1 MFQDIGNEHL
11 RLTIEPN
18 QLFQPVVP
26 RHRLLRFIEAPFL
39 APITLISAPAG
50 FGKTTLAAQWAEHSG
65 RRSIWASLQTDAN
78 SPDRFLATLVA
89 GARAAGVI
97 QTGEALSPEM
107 SIETFA
113 DALLL
118 AAEAAP
124 LALILDDY
132 HEVDSLDVHRLVNDL
147 LNRCSA
153 RIPVVILSRERL
165 PFALSRERLSGQV
178 REISESQL
186 RFQPQEIASVVD
198 LVAPKHLDKRQIDR
212 LGQRTDG
219 WIAGIRLAL
228 MAMDHASSHQIDTM
242 IEKMS
247 SEQWLQDYVVEE
259 VIDHL
264 SEPLR
269 AFVLRTATLKFLAP
283 DLCDTVL
290 GIDRSVDLLDELIRR
305 NVFIQRVSG
314 DAHSYTY
321 YPLFAE
327 FVEQISLRRLPPDER
342 QTLHQRAATWF
353 KDHGHD
359 EFALEQTLKSGNI
372 TDAVN
377 IMTELGAKLTRAG
390 RHRSLY
396 YWLGMMPEAAVL
408 SNSLLSAWHLRMLLQ
423 LGRTRDASVMLQRI
437 VPNWQ
442 ASDDPYLRAI
452 AGSLQGLVFYFNGYI
467 HEGLEQSIQSLY
479 WLPDDSPVERMRAWG
494 EIITYEQ
501 LRGNDELMW
510 EAYRQ
515 AEWCKNA
522 IPGQQ
527 VRWIAFIEP
536 DRANWSALRGDL
548 IAAERALTQQVER
561 FPKEFKLEEPK
572 LHIRL
577 AAIYLEQNQLARAS
591 EELDY
596 FVRDMESYSAT
607 FWAEEGHIV
616 RARLLWIQGQRIAA
630 HESLQK
636 AIDHLTTTG
645 GPMMFYSAMKALQ
658 AAFWLESG
666 DIDLARD
673 WHRARPQGGY
683 QWPMFFGSADAFST
697 EVQLLIAERDFRAA
711 SALARQYIAEA
722 HGLKQRSAVI
732 PLYLWDFVA
741 QSMLGNGKA
750 AHDALHHALK
760 HGMPGK
766 FVRSFLLPHPDI
778 VSLYERIMPQLSPNE
793 AAYLQQVIAS
803 CVGDAATTET
813 EQESNPGVEPTS
825 IHLNLRE
832 ELSRRERDVLKLL
845 AEGLRNREIGERLF
859 ISERTVK
866 KHMTSLM
873 AKLDA
878 TNRTTAL
885 KNARDMQLL

>member
-1 MFQDIGNEHL
+1 MIQDTANKTL
-11 RLTIEPN
+11 RLNIGPK
-18 QLFQPVVP
+18 QPVIP
-26 RHRLLRFIEAPFL
+26 RNRLLEFIEAPFL
-39 APITLISAPAG
+39 APVTLISAPAG
-50 FGKTTLAAQWAEHSG
+50 FGKTTLAAQWAEHAG

-78 SPDRFLATLVA
+78 SPDRFLATLVT
-89 GARAAGVI
+89 GARAVGMLPAI
-97 QTGEALSPEM
+97 EASSPEM
-107 SIETFA
+107 SIDTFT
-113 DALLL
+113 DELLL
-118 AAEAAP
+118 AAEAQP
-124 LALILDDY
+124 LTLILDDY
-132 HEVDSLDVHRLVNDL
+132 HEVDSLDVHRLVNEL

-153 RIPVVILSRERL
+153 HIPVFILSRERL

-178 REISESQL
+178 REISESLL
-186 RFQPQEIASVVD
+186 RFQPQEIAGVVD

-228 MAMDHASSHQIDTM
+228 MAMDHASSLQIDTI

-247 SEQWLQDYVVEE
+247 AERWLRDYIVEE
-259 VIDHL
+259 VIDQL
-264 SEPLR
+264 PDSLR
-269 AFVLRTATLKFLAP
+269 AFVLRTATLKFLDP
-283 DLCDTVL
+283 DLCDAVL
-290 GIDRSVDLLDELIRR
+290 AIDQSVELIDELIRR
-305 NVFIQRVSG
+305 NVFVQRMSG
-314 DAHSYTY
+314 EADSYTY

-327 FVEQISLRRLPPDER
+327 FVERISIRRLSPDER
-342 QTLHQRAATWF
+342 QALHQRAAAWF
-353 KDHGHD
+353 QGHGHG
-359 EFALEQTLKSGNI
+359 EFALEQMIKSGNI
-372 TDAVN
+372 MAAVD
-377 IMTELGAKLTRAG
+377 ILAEVGKKLTRAG

-396 YWLGMMPEAAVL
+396 YWLRKLPDEAIS
-408 SNSLLSAWHLRMLLQ
+408 SNALIAAWYIRMLLQ
-423 LGRTRDASVMLQRI
+423 LGRTRDASVMLQR
-437 VPNWQ
+437 VAPDWQ
-442 ASDDPYLRAI
+442 DSDDLYLRAI
-452 AGSLQGLVFYFNGYI
+452 AGSLQGLVSYFNGRI
-467 HEGLEQSIQSLY
+467 HEGLEQSIRSLY
-479 WLPDDSPVERMRAWG
+479 WLPDDSMVERLRAWG

-515 AEWCKNA
+515 AECCKNA

-527 VRWIAFIEP
+527 VRWLAFIEP

-548 IAAERALTQQVER
+548 AAAERALTYQVER
-561 FPKEFKLEEPK
+561 FPKEFKQEEPK

-616 RARLLWIQGQRIAA
+616 RARLLWAQGQRLVAA
-630 HESLQK
+630 ESLQN

-666 DIDLARD
+666 EIDLARD
-673 WHRARPQGGY
+673 WYRARPQGGY

-697 EVQLLIAERDFRAA
+697 QVQLLIAERDFRAA
-711 SALARQYIAEA
+711 STLARQYIAQA
-722 HGLKQRSAVI
+722 HSLKQLSAII

-741 QSMLGNGKA
+741 QSMLGKGRA
-750 AHDALHHALK
+750 AYDALHHALE
-760 HGMPGK
+760 HGMPGR
-766 FVRSFLLPHPDI
+766 FVRSFRLPHPNM
-778 VSLYERIMPQLSPNE
+778 VSLYERVMPQLSPNE
-793 AAYLQQVIAS
+793 AVYLQHVIAS
-803 CVGDAATTET
+803 CFGDEATKVKG
-813 EQESNPGVEPTS
+813 SNPNVEQTS
-825 IHLNLRE
+825 IHLNPRV
-832 ELSRRERDVLKLL
+832 ELSHRERDVLRLL

-873 AKLDA
+873 AKLHA

-885 KNARDMQLL
+885 KHAREMRLL